1 MPVQLLERRERV
13 FGAGSALF
21 YTSPLTIVRGEG
33 VSLFDADGRRYVDMY
48 NNVPCV
54 GHCHPHVVEAVSRQV
69 ATLNVHSR
77 YLHESIVEYGERLTG
92 LHGHGIDSVVF
103 SCTGTEAN
111 EIALTTARIV
121 TGGRGI
127 VCTDAAYH
135 GNSVAVRQLG
145 ACAVERRRLLAEG
158 ASECEPEGQAVR
170 EANCRR
176 ARKGALARPQDPHG
190 EVRSIPFPQMLRCP
204 ANDPLAYYLDRLRE
218 TIAGFEADGI
228 PFAGMLLCPL
238 LANEGL
244 PDIPP
249 RFMPEAARLVRE
261 AGGVMV
267 ADEVQSGLCR
277 AGRWWGY
284 EVSGFMPDIV
294 SMGKPL
300 GAGVPLAA
308 TAASREHIE
317 AFRKGTRYFN
327 TFASSPLQAAAG
339 NAVLDVIEGEGLRE
353 RAAAVGESM
362 RVRLT
367 EMAEGDGRMA
377 DVRGHGLFV
386 AVEWVRDAPGMEPD
400 RAGAGAVVNAL
411 KDRGFLIGSA
421 GAFGNVL
428 KIRPPLVF
436 SGEDAESFLGA
447 FEEAIASPTAA

>member
-111 EIALTTARIV
+111 EIALTTARIA

-135 GNSVAVRQLG
+135 GNSVAVRQ
-145 ACAVERRRLLAEG
+145 
-158 ASECEPEGQAVR
+158 
-170 EANCRR
+170 
-176 ARKGALARPQDPHG
+176 LARPQDPHG

-249 RFMPEAARLVRE
+249 RFMPEAARLVRQ

-362 RVRLT
+362 RARLT